1 TAEIREG
8 GHNCE
13 MLTHEYVR
21 KITEEASDDDHFTCG
36 PWLSAIQ
43 CLAVGRITLK
53 DLSGIISGTIHYKV
67 LNDEVYGKAI
77 SVGAVLIL
85 HNVLVFSN
93 KSSGLYLNITLKNV
107 VKVKHVIMAS
117 MALKGLGGILFV
129 IGSMIGNCCPYE
141 SQTLVLMQEDQI
153 SSVPISNAIDAE
165 SIPKKTHIKY
175 AQKESRNDVLM
186 STNDRETTKEV
197 VDELISSDKSITN
210 GEHKDGNESTKLAT
224 SSEASNGYTSVS
236 DHVTNQEG
244 EVFDKPMF
252 DEVKT
257 RNDDAYRDERMREV
271 IVGEPFCKASYVEA
285 RRFDGM
291 IIIFNGNDNVTY
303 QMVRS
308 HPRFKHLTN
317 KQCNK
322 ITPLLKVS
330 EQDRMNEISHSYQKM
345 KGFYKVIVDLGP
357 KFIRDE
363 KIMERLTRGHISVHE
378 IE

>member
-1 TAEIREG
+1 Q
-8 GHNCE
+8 
-13 MLTHEYVR
+13 EYVR
-21 KITEEASDDDHFTCG
+21 KITEEASDDDHFTRG

-43 CLAVGRITLK
+43 YLAVERSIATGYFGNMKTFIKNGKVEKVVAVIKSCTLNMLGDLTVTLK

-77 SVGAVLIL
+77 SVGAV
-85 HNVLVFSN
+85 
-93 KSSGLYLNITLKNV
+93 
-107 VKVKHVIMAS
+107 KHVIVAS

-153 SSVPISNAIDAE
+153 SSVPISNAIDTE
-165 SIPKKTHIKY
+165 SIPEKTHIKY
-175 AQKESRNDVLM
+175 AQEESRNDVLM

-197 VDELISSDKSITN
+197 VDELVSSDKSITN

-224 SSEASNGYTSVS
+224 SSEANNGYTSIFN
-236 DHVTNQEG
+236 HVTDQEG
-244 EVFDKPMF
+244 EVVDKPMF

-257 RNDDAYRDERMREV
+257 RNDVVENIDAYRDEGMREV

-285 RRFDGM
+285 RKFDRM
-291 IIIFNGNDNVTY
+291 IIIFNGNDSITY

-345 KGFYKVIVDLGP
+345 KGFYKVILDLGP